1 MRRLLPFLGLAGLS
15 LTLGAAETPTLLPGR
30 QVPDVAFTDLTGKPH
45 RLADASRYA
54 GVAIALSSATCPV
67 SKRQMP
73 SLARLEQEL
82 SNRGIALLVLNPM
95 KTETD
100 DEIRAQVAAAGV
112 RSTVCH
118 DAAQGVARVLQARTT
133 TEVFLLAPDR
143 TLVYRG
149 ALDDQYGV
157 KYSREAPTVS
167 HLLEAADALKAG
179 RKPLRTMTEAPGCEL
194 DLGPRP
200 AAAPTALTYHR
211 DIARILQ
218 QHCVDCHRA
227 EGIAPF
233 RLDSLAAVT
242 ERAKTIRRV
251 VTEGQMPPW
260 FAAPLPGGQ
269 PSPWANDCSLPATDR
284 RDLLAWLDSP
294 DRPVGDPADAPKA
307 RAYPGAWTIGQPD
320 AVLQI
325 SRPHAIKADGFMRYE
340 HDTIATSFAEDRWV
354 QGYELLPTARG
365 VVHHVIVRCIPKGQ
379 KAAFGGAED
388 YWAAYVPGNGSHV
401 YPPGF
406 ARKLP
411 AGATLTFQIHYTP
424 NGHATTDQLKVG
436 LVFAKTPPR
445 FEMRTVGLANPRL
458 DIPPGAARHVET
470 LVRPVPVD
478 LPVTALMAHMHVR
491 GTAFKFELLGLDG
504 SAETLLDLPRYDF
517 NWQIRHD
524 YAEPRV
530 LPKGSRV
537 RITAVF
543 DNSAGNPANPDPT
556 RRVRWGE
563 QTYDEMMIG
572 YVEYYVPVR

>member
-1 MRRLLPFLGLAGLS
+1 MRPLLALLGLSCLGLP
-15 LTLGAAETPTLLPGR
+15 LTATEAPTLLPGR

-45 RLADASRYA
+45 RTADAARYA
-54 GVAIALSSATCPV
+54 GMAIVLSSSTCPV

-73 SLARLEQEL
+73 SLAKLEQEL

-118 DAAQGVARVLQARTT
+118 DATQALAQALQARTT

-149 ALDDQYGV
+149 ALDDQYGPTF
-157 KYSREAPTVS
+157 SRQAPTVS

-179 RKPLRTMTEAPGCEL
+179 RKPRRPMTEAPGCEL

-200 AAAPTALTYHR
+200 AGAATSLSYHR
-211 DIARILQ
+211 DVARILQ
-218 QHCVDCHRA
+218 QHCMDCHRP

-233 RLDSLAAVT
+233 RLDTAAAVT

-260 FAAPLPGGQ
+260 FAAPPTGGK
-269 PSPWANDCSLPATDR
+269 PSPWANDCALPASDR
-284 RDLLAWLDSP
+284 RDLLAWLDSA
-294 DRPVGDPADAPKA
+294 DRPLGDPADAPKP
-307 RAYPGAWTIGQPD
+307 RTYPGAWSIGQPD
-320 AVLQI
+320 AVLPI

-340 HDTIATSFAEDRWV
+340 HDTIETSFPEDRWV
-354 QGYELLPTARG
+354 QAYEILHTARG
-365 VVHHVIVRCIPKGQ
+365 VVHHVIVRCVRQGEKPK
-379 KAAFGGAED
+379 FGGAED

-401 YPPGF
+401 YPTGF

-424 NGHATTDQLKVG
+424 NGQATTDQLKIG
-436 LVFAKTPPR
+436 LRFAKTPPR
-445 FEMRTVGLANPRL
+445 HEMRTVGLANLRL

-478 LPVTALMAHMHVR
+478 LPITALMAHMHVR
-491 GTAFKFELLGLDG
+491 GAAFKFELLGADG
-504 SAETLLDLPRYDF
+504 SVETLLDLPRYDF
-517 NWQIRHD
+517 NWQLRHD
-524 YAEPRV
+524 YVEPRV
-530 LPKGSRV
+530 LPQGSRV

-543 DNSAGNPANPDPT
+543 DNSAANPANPDPT
-556 RRVRWGE
+556 QRVRWGE
-563 QTYDEMMIG
+563 QTTDEMMIG